1 MLMKRALG
9 AAAGAALLTAAFQP
23 DDAAAQAIMAHG
35 AAKDNP
41 RHQAAL
47 MFRDLAQARTNGSVE
62 ITVRCCAQLGDDD
75 EMISSVGANNIQ
87 ISANSQGSFA
97 QVVPE
102 TALFGLPFLFDSLSQ
117 AWQVIDGPI
126 GDKIADR
133 AASEGYIVLAWWDNG
148 IRNVTHTD
156 KCISEPADIE
166 GMDIRTPPSEM
177 TVDMFN
183 ALGASPEPLAWSEL
197 PSALEAGTFQ
207 GQENPLIN
215 IYTANLHEIT
225 PYISPTRHK
234 YETTPVIASREWWNS
249 LNPSQQDAVR
259 SAAEDAGWYQRGQAL
274 RADARLTSTLK
285 QEGAEFCDVDTAA
298 FQKATASVYDK
309 WEKKFPDLVPQMQA
323 AAERAAE

>member
-1 MLMKRALG
+1 MKRAFG
-9 AAAGAALLTAAFQP
+9 AVVGATLLTAAFQP

-35 AAKDNP
+35 AAQDNP

-47 MFRDLAQARTNGSVE
+47 MFRDLAEARTNGSVD

-97 QVVPE
+97 QVVPSA
-102 TALFGLPFLFDSLSQ
+102 ALFGLPFLFESLPQ

-133 AASEGYIVLAWWDNG
+133 AAEKGYIVLAWWDNG
-148 IRNVTHTD
+148 IRNVTHKS
-156 KCISEPADIE
+156 KCINEPADIE

-183 ALGASPEPLAWSEL
+183 ALGANPEPLAWSEL
-197 PSALEAGTFQ
+197 PSALRAGTFQ

-225 PYISPTRHK
+225 PYISMTRHK
-234 YETTPVIASREWWNS
+234 YETTPLIASREWWNS
-249 LNPSQQDAVR
+249 LNPSEQDAVR
-259 SAAEDAGWYQRGQAL
+259 SAAEDAGWYQRGRAL
-274 RADARLTSTLK
+274 RADARLQQTLK
-285 QEGAEFCDVDTAA
+285 QEGATFCDVDTAA
-298 FQKATASVYDK
+298 FKEATASVYDK
-309 WEKKFPDLVPQMQA
+309 WAKKFPDLVPQMRA